1 MSKEKLSNLIKGGE
15 EAGVTSTRLTL
26 WIPDK
31 CTIENDRNRGIAQR
45 FFCKITHNQKKSP
58 LNLGS
63 CFYLLTYNE
72 TSCFDTTD

>member
-31 CTIENDRNRGIAQR
+31 CTIENDRIGELRNG
-45 FFCKITHNQKKSP
+45 FFVK
-58 LNLGS
+58 
-63 CFYLLTYNE
+63 
-72 TSCFDTTD
+72 